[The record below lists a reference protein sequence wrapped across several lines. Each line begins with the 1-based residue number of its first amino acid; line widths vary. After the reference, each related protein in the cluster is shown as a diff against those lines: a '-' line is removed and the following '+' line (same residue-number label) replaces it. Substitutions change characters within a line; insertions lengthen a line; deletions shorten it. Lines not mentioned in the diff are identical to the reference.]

1 MPKQSTTMKIAQAI
15 AKKIIAE
22 QTFARLAIGHDAA
35 IIAAHEV
42 FGMGPKRAKQF
53 DTAYKNA
60 MDELSRLFTMDA
72 DENNDAA
79 LTYAKAK
86 RDELILSIVGPE
98 LFVPFDQI
106 YGAAYIDEAHRIR
119 IRIAVSEKEKESN
132 E

>member
-1 MPKQSTTMKIAQAI
+1 MPKQSAVMKIAWQI
-15 AKKIIAE
+15 ARKIIAE

-35 IIAAHEV
+35 IIAAHRV
-42 FGMGPKRAKQF
+42 FSMGPKRAKAF
-53 DTAYKNA
+53 DAEVKAA
-60 MDELSRLFTMDA
+60 MSELAGLFVMDA

-106 YGAAYIDEAHRIR
+106 YGDAYIDEAKRIR
-119 IRIAVSEKEKESN
+119 IRMEMSEKAKE
-132 E
+132 EYD

>member
-1 MPKQSTTMKIAQAI
+1 MPKQSAVMKIAQAI

-22 QTFARLAIGHDAA
+22 QTFARLAIGLDSAM
-35 IIAAHEV
+35 IAAHEV
-42 FGMGPKRAKQF
+42 FGMGPKRARQF

-60 MDELSRLFTMDA
+60 MDELAGLFTMDA

-86 RDELILSIVGPE
+86 RDELILSIVGPD

>member
-1 MPKQSTTMKIAQAI
+1 MPKQSATMRIAQAM
-15 AKKIIAE
+15 ARQIIRE
-22 QTFARLAIGHDAA
+22 QTFSRLALSLDAA
-35 IIAAHEV
+35 MVAAHEV

-60 MDELSRLFTMDA
+60 MDKLAGLFTMDA

-106 YGAAYIDEAHRIR
+106 YGAAYIDEAKRIR
-119 IRIAVSEKEKESN
+119 VRVEAINGKSS
-132 E
+132 

>member
-1 MPKQSTTMKIAQAI
+1 MPKQSAVMKIAQAI

-22 QTFARLAIGHDAA
+22 QTFARLAIGLDSAM
-35 IIAAHEV
+35 IAAHEV

-60 MDELSRLFTMDA
+60 MDELAVLFTMDA

-119 IRIAVSEKEKESN
+119 IRMAIPEKGKESN

>member
-1 MPKQSTTMKIAQAI
+1 MPKQSAVMKIAWQI
-15 AKKIIAE
+15 ARKIIAE
-22 QTFARLAIGHDAA
+22 QTFARLAIGLDSAM
-35 IIAAHEV
+35 IAAHEV

-60 MDELSRLFTMDA
+60 MDELAGLFTMDA

-86 RDELILSIVGPE
+86 RDELILSIVGPD

-106 YGAAYIDEAHRIR
+106 YGAAYIDEAKRIR
-119 IRIAVSEKEKESN
+119 IRMEAAEKKEVH

>member
-1 MPKQSTTMKIAQAI
+1 MPKQSAVMKIAWQI
-15 AKKIIAE
+15 ARKIIAE
-22 QTFARLAIGHDAA
+22 QTFPRLAIGLDSAM
-35 IIAAHEV
+35 IAAHEV

-60 MDELSRLFTMDA
+60 MDELAGLFTMDA

-86 RDELILSIVGPE
+86 RDELILSIVGQE

-106 YGAAYIDEAHRIR
+106 YGAAYIDEANRIR
-119 IRIAVSEKEKESN
+119 IRMEASDGRAKP
-132 E
+132 